1 MQRWRHGLHLGEQKE
16 LQEGNIS
23 EAATTGYHQRLAPI
37 MTDIPGNL
45 GTQHNP
51 VLWTRCSSGRWSHL
65 SRVSKQKDQ
74 VQSASSYNLQF
85 TVHSGCLQPCVHVCE
100 RAST

>member
-1 MQRWRHGLHLGEQKE
+1 MQRWRHGLPLGEQKE

-45 GTQHNP
+45 GTQHSP
-51 VLWTRCSSGRWSHL
+51 VLWT
-65 SRVSKQKDQ
+65 
-74 VQSASSYNLQF
+74 
-85 TVHSGCLQPCVHVCE
+85 TV
-100 RAST
+100 